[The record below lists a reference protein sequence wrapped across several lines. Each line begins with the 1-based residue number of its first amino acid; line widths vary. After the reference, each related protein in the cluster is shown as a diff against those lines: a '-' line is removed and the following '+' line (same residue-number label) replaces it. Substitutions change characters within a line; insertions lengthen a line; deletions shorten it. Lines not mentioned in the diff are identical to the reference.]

1 MTLAADTYPL
11 LNLVWTFLIFF
22 GLIVYFWLLI
32 TVFADLFRRHDV
44 SGWGKAA
51 WTVFVFV
58 VPLVGALVY
67 LISQGRS
74 MADRGTRDADRV
86 KAETDDYIRS
96 VAAPGYQGV
105 DEIARGKELLDRG
118 AISQEEFDQ
127 LKRRVL
133 V

>member
-1 MTLAADTYPL
+1 MSLAVDDPLADL
-11 LNLVWTFLIFF
+11 FWTFLITF

-51 WTVFVFV
+51 WSIFVLV
-58 VPLVGALVY
+58 LPLVGALVY
-67 LISQGRS
+67 LISQSRS
-74 MADRGTRDADRV
+74 
-86 KAETDDYIRS
+86 
-96 VAAPGYQGV
+96 
-105 DEIARGKELLDRG
+105 RG
-118 AISQEEFDQ
+118 ALTEDEFDQ